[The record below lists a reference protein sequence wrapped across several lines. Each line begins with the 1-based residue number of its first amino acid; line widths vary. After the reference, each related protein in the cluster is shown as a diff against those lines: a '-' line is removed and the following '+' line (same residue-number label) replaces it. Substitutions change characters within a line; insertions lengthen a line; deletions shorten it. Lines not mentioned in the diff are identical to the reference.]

1 MRERERKESVSKLEP
16 RFSECTRT
24 LKKSNSI
31 QTMIAQKCTHTHR
44 QNRRYRRRIS
54 NCKYSSELINRSI
67 YHKERVICYTI
78 IARNEPYTY
87 IHTYINT
94 IRNETVLRAASRKRN
109 GEAGEIEFQKKTKTS
124 RRRRPIPHHCR
135 AAPIL
140 EELIV
145 NLPTEKYSIQ
155 NLKQTKKKDN
165 SKSPIVS
172 QSGYRHRR
180 NKPPPP
186 PP

>member
-1 MRERERKESVSKLEP
+1 MHTHTDRNVDTEEESVIV
-16 RFSECTRT
+16 
-24 LKKSNSI
+24 SI
-31 QTMIAQKCTHTHR
+31 HQ
-44 QNRRYRRRIS
+44 S
-54 NCKYSSELINRSI
+54 WLIDQFTIKNALF
-67 YHKERVICYTI
+67 VILLLHGTNHI
-78 IARNEPYTY
+78 HTY
-87 IHTYINT
+87 IHTSIQY
-94 IRNETVLRAASRKRN
+94 ETKPFWEPRRAN
-109 GEAGEIEFQKKTKTS
+109 GTERPEKSNSKKKKTKTS

>member
-1 MRERERKESVSKLEP
+1 
-16 RFSECTRT
+16 
-24 LKKSNSI
+24 
-31 QTMIAQKCTHTHR
+31 MIAQKCTHTHT
-44 QNRRYRRRIS
+44 QKRRYRRRIS

-109 GEAGEIEFQKKTKTS
+109 GEAGEIEFQKKKTKTS

-180 NKPPPP
+180 NKLPPPP
-186 PP
+186 P

>member
-1 MRERERKESVSKLEP
+1 MHGKRWRNLTQSRRWS
-16 RFSECTRT
+16 RR
-24 LKKSNSI
+24 N
-31 QTMIAQKCTHTHR
+31 AHTHT

-87 IHTYINT
+87 IHTSIQY
-94 IRNETVLRAASRKRN
+94 ETKLFWEPRRAN
-109 GEAGEIEFQKKTKTS
+109 GTERPEKSNSKKKTKTS

-155 NLKQTKKKDN
+155 NLKQTKKDN

-180 NKPPPP
+180 NKLPPPP
-186 PP
+186 P

>member
-1 MRERERKESVSKLEP
+1 M
-16 RFSECTRT
+16 
-24 LKKSNSI
+24 
-31 QTMIAQKCTHTHR
+31 
-44 QNRRYRRRIS
+44 
-54 NCKYSSELINRSI
+54 INRSI

-87 IHTYINT
+87 IHTYIHQYNT
-94 IRNETVLRAASRKRN
+94 KRN
-109 GEAGEIEFQKKTKTS
+109 RFESRVAQTERRGRRNRIPKKKTKTS

-172 QSGYRHRR
+172 PVTGIVGTNRRHHHHNTIWPNCCPCHCCHLMRASLFDPR
-180 NKPPPP
+180 LVPRAFLRFL
-186 PP
+186 